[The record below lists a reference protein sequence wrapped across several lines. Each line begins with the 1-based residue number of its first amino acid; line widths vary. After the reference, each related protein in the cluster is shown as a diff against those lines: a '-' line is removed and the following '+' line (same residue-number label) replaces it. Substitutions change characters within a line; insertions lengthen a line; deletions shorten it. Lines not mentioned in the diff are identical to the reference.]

1 MIVVKVGGSKGINY
15 DLVLQDLVKYQD
27 VVLIHGG
34 SDELNTISNKLGK
47 PPETITS
54 ASGYVSRRTDRET
67 LGIFNMV
74 YCGRMNKMIVEKLQR
89 LGVNAIGLSGIDGR
103 LLMGK
108 RKDIIS
114 VENGRRRIIRD
125 DYTGKVEV
133 VNIDLL
139 RLLLQHGYLPVITP
153 PALSYDNEAINVDGD
168 RAAGLIA
175 SQLHS
180 DTLII
185 LSNTPGLL
193 RDEHDESSLVPILT
207 CESFDQAMIF
217 AKGRMKKKVLG
228 AFEAL
233 NAGVTRVIFADARK
247 PMPITNAL
255 QGQGTVIQ

>member
-15 DLVLQDLVKYQD
+15 DLVLQDLAKYHD
-27 VVLIHGG
+27 VVFVHGG
-34 SDELNTISNKLGK
+34 SDELNTISTKLGK

-67 LGIFNMV
+67 LDIFNMV
-74 YCGRMNKMIVEKLQR
+74 YCGKMNKMIVEKLQR
-89 LGVNAIGLSGIDGR
+89 LNVNAIGLSGIDGR

-108 RKDIIS
+108 RKDVIA

-125 DYTGKVEV
+125 DYTGKVEA
-133 VNIDLL
+133 VNTDLL
-139 RLLLQHGYLPVITP
+139 RLLLQHGYFPVITP

-168 RAAGLIA
+168 RAAALIA
-175 SQLHS
+175 SQLHA

-193 RDEHDESSLVPILT
+193 RDEHDESSLVPIVT
-207 CESFDQAMIF
+207 RESFDQAMSF
-217 AKGRMKKKVLG
+217 AKDRMKKKVLG

-233 NAGVTRVIFADARK
+233 NAGVTRVVFADARK
-247 PMPITNAL
+247 PMPIMNAL